1 MKKLIGTAMLAAL
14 LATSAFAELSIG
26 TWVRTMVAPVA
37 FDGEDVVKAYWG
49 NSWGGLRNAR
59 ASFNWTSD
67 DGKVGMMYDV
77 FGEGSGDFGGGDYR
91 ALWVKPADW
100 VKIMVGRIDNGY
112 TMRSDLAYGSW
123 NWIRPST
130 LGYDEGLTF
139 QLDNRSGLQVELFP
153 VEGLQILAHLALPEN
168 GGDVDI
174 WRAVGKSQAAVGY
187 TIGDIGTIKVGFS
200 GKNISDGYIDTAKE
214 AEDDH
219 GIDDAMT
226 VGKGYYNE
234 KVNTYGTLQAAFD
247 LTAVENMFLTV
258 GAKATFGYGG
268 TKTTVTPAVGL
279 RVGLS
284 DTITLYVSALADITE
299 SKDPT
304 IKGGVG
310 LDVGLTDSL
319 GLNVDCR
326 IVDDIENSDFQ
337 LSFIVGVNYAFS
349 SNGTLGIG
357 FQGIAAA
364 SNAGGIALGPTVQ
377 NEKFGFAV
385 PIKFEVSF

>member
-1 MKKLIGTAMLAAL
+1 MG
-14 LATSAFAELSIG
+14 AF
-26 TWVRTMVAPVA
+26 VRTMVAPIA
-37 FDGEDVVKAYWG
+37 FDGEDVKAYWG

-59 ASFNWTSD
+59 ISVNWTSD
-67 DGKVGMMYDV
+67 DEKVGMLYDI
-77 FGEGSGDFGGGDYR
+77 FGDGSSDFGAGDYR
-91 ALWVKPADW
+91 AIWFKPADW
-100 VKIMVGRIDNGY
+100 VKFMVGHIDNGY

-139 QLDNRSGLQVELFP
+139 ALENRDGLQVELFP
-153 VEGLQILAHLALPEN
+153 VEGLQILAHLALPAN

-187 TIGDIGTIKVGFS
+187 TIGDIGTVKVGFI
-200 GKNISDGYIDTAKE
+200 GRNISDAYYDNVNMEEDLKDNKFGIDAKE
-214 AEDDH
+214 TD
-219 GIDDAMT
+219 IVT
-226 VGKGYYNE
+226 LKKKYYSA
-234 KVNTYGTLQAAFD
+234 KVNTYGTLEAAFD
-247 LTAVENMFLTV
+247 LTAIENMFLTV

-279 RVGLS
+279 RLGLS
-284 DTITLYVSALADITE
+284 DTLTLYVSALAEITE

-319 GLNVDCR
+319 ALNVDCR
-326 IVDDIENSDFQ
+326 IVDDIENADFT
-337 LSFIVGVNYAFS
+337 LSFLVGVNYAVS
-349 SNGTLGIG
+349 SNGNLGIG
-357 FQGIAAA
+357 FQGIASA
-364 SNAGGIALGPTVQ
+364 SNAGAHIGVGVQ

-385 PIKFEVSF
+385 PIMFQIAF